1 MRPTRIREIKMKKTL
16 LVVSALSV
24 ALASQAQILKPK
36 SELVGI
42 GDPAPVMFTCDGKGR
57 MYNYL
62 DTDEKRVKIYDENL
76 DVEKEFDLVLPNM
89 ETYAVTK
96 YREPLWKNMSQFD
109 KVVDHTVYP
118 DVNHAVYPTA
128 VENMTVDLIR
138 DDMNFLCRNIY
149 NGEPLFGKEAVI
161 TETSRT
167 ATSVSFDI
175 SVNKDSLELSWDYN
189 GKLTGHYYIG
199 QITYSLVDSLALS
212 GDRQQCGK
220 YSGTL
225 KYYGSSLTGAWKEAP
240 EKSDVRSFDVSALVL
255 RYYDMTSP
263 YECSNF
269 YITQNLFNAD
279 KAYEYVVP
287 ICQQSVERTNET
299 DRDGDGEVDQI
310 VTWYDYACPGFKIM
324 QDNGN
329 VVATVMFDEGYI
341 LNRYDR
347 HLSFVHFENKNYIVA
362 EVMKTGSDDKTESAS
377 IFYAITPG
385 DAASIKAVRTERTGL
400 KATPE
405 LARKNEMVVVDFRGI
420 ENAKLLSVVN
430 GNGQT
435 VMQTPVANGQTS
447 YRLNT
452 SNLPAGLYVVKVDNG
467 KRMTESCKI
476 VVR

>member
-1 MRPTRIREIKMKKTL
+1 MCPTRIREIKMKKTL

-24 ALASQAQILKPK
+24 ALASQAQILKPE
-36 SELVGI
+36 SVL
-42 GDPAPVMFTCDGKGR
+42 GDMRVPVPVPGMFTCDGKSR
-57 MYNYL
+57 MSNYL
-62 DTDEKRVKIYDENL
+62 DYNEKNVKVYNEDLE
-76 DVEKEFDLVLPNM
+76 VEKEFDLVLPNAQS
-89 ETYAVTK
+89 YAVTK
-96 YREPLWKNMSQFD
+96 YRELLWKNMPQFD
-109 KVVDHTVYP
+109 MVVDYAFDPVAIEN
-118 DVNHAVYPTA
+118 VTA
-128 VENMTVDLIR
+128 DQIRRDMTEL
-138 DDMNFLCRNIY
+138 NEY
-149 NGEPLFGKEAVI
+149 YEPRRLFGKEAVI

-175 SVNKDSLELSWDYN
+175 SVNKDSLEVSRDYN

-199 QITYSLVDSLALS
+199 KITYSLVDSLTLS

-225 KYYGSSLTGAWKEAP
+225 KYYGPSLTGAWKEDP
-240 EKSDVRSFDVSALVL
+240 EKSNEQSFEIRPLKL
-255 RYYDMTSP
+255 YYYDMTSS
-263 YECSNF
+263 YDDGSF
-269 YITQNLFNAD
+269 LITQNLFNAD

-287 ICQQSVERTNET
+287 ICQLSVERTTET
-299 DRDGDGEVDQI
+299 DRDGDGEPDQI
-310 VTWYDYACPGFKIM
+310 VTWYGRTYPGFKIM

-329 VVATVMFDEGYI
+329 VLATIMLDEGYS
-341 LNRYDR
+341 LNTYESDFT
-347 HLSFVHFENKNYIVA
+347 FVHFENKNYIVA
-362 EVMKTGSDDKTESAS
+362 NVQKAGNDGKTEYAS
-377 IFYAITPG
+377 VFYAITPG

-405 LARKNEMVVVDFRGI
+405 FARKNEMVVVDFRGI

>member
-1 MRPTRIREIKMKKTL
+1 MKKTL

-36 SELVGI
+36 SGLGGVGV
-42 GDPAPVMFTCDGKGR
+42 PVPGMFTCYGKSR
-57 MYNYL
+57 MSNYL
-62 DTDEKRVKIYDENL
+62 DYDEKSVKIYDENL

-89 ETYAVTK
+89 ETYSVTK
-96 YREPLWKNMSQFD
+96 YRELLWKNMPQFD
-109 KVVDHTVYP
+109 KVVDFVIDP
-118 DVNHAVYPTA
+118 IAIERVTA
-128 VENMTVDLIR
+128 DQIR
-138 DDMNFLCRNIY
+138 DLRTNDGYYVL
-149 NGEPLFGKEAVI
+149 LGKEAVI

-175 SVNKDSLELSWDYN
+175 SVNKDSLELSTDYN

-199 QITYSLVDSLALS
+199 KITYSLVDTLLLN

-225 KYYGSSLTGAWKEAP
+225 KYYGASLTGAWKEAP
-240 EKSDVRSFDVSALVL
+240 EKGDVKRYNVEALNL
-255 RYYDMTSP
+255 YYCDMLSP
-263 YECSNF
+263 YDDSHF
-269 YITQNLFNAD
+269 LITQNLFNAD
-279 KAYEYVVP
+279 KAYEYVAP

-299 DRDGDGEVDQI
+299 DLDGDGEVDQI
-310 VTWYDYACPGFKIM
+310 VTWYGCTYPGFKIM

-329 VVATVMFDEGYI
+329 VVATVMFDDGYI
-341 LNRYDR
+341 LNRYNRYLD
-347 HLSFVHFENKNYIVA
+347 FVHFENKNYIVA
-362 EVMKTGSDDKTESAS
+362 GVEKTVGDGKTENAS
-377 IFYAITPG
+377 IFYAIAPG

-405 LARKNEMVVVDFRGI
+405 FARKNEMVVVDFSTI

>member
-24 ALASQAQILKPK
+24 ALASQAQILKPE
-36 SELVGI
+36 SVL
-42 GDPAPVMFTCDGKGR
+42 GDMRVPVPVPGMFTCDGKSR
-57 MYNYL
+57 MSNGLDCNGKNVKVYNEDL
-62 DTDEKRVKIYDENL
+62 E
-76 DVEKEFDLVLPNM
+76 VEKEFDLVLPNAQS
-89 ETYAVTK
+89 YAVTK
-96 YREPLWKNMSQFD
+96 YRELLWKNMPQFD
-109 KVVDHTVYP
+109 MVVDY
-118 DVNHAVYPTA
+118 AVDPVAIENVTA
-128 VENMTVDLIR
+128 DQIR
-138 DDMNFLCRNIY
+138 DEMNYRYEYENPAGLRR
-149 NGEPLFGKEAVI
+149 LFGKEAVI

-175 SVNKDSLELSWDYN
+175 SVNKDSLVLSTDYN

-199 QITYSLVDSLALS
+199 KITYSLGDSLMSS
-212 GDRQQCGK
+212 GVRVPCGK
-220 YSGTL
+220 YSGIL
-225 KYYGSSLTGAWKEAP
+225 KYYGPSLTGAWKEDP
-240 EKSDVRSFDVSALVL
+240 EKSDERSFEIRPINLY
-255 RYYDMTSP
+255 YYDMASL
-263 YECSNF
+263 YDDGHF
-269 YITQNLFNAD
+269 LITQNLFNAD

-287 ICQQSVERTNET
+287 ICQQSVVRTEET
-299 DRDGDGEVDQI
+299 DLDGDGEADQI
-310 VTWYDYACPGFKIM
+310 TTWYGCDYPGFKIM

-329 VVATVMFDEGYI
+329 VVATIMLDEGYS
-341 LNRYDR
+341 LNTYD
-347 HLSFVHFENKNYIVA
+347 SDFTFVHFENKNYIVA
-362 EVMKTGSDDKTESAS
+362 NVQKAGSDGETEYAS

-405 LARKNEMVVVDFRGI
+405 FARKNEMVVVDFRGI

>member
-1 MRPTRIREIKMKKTL
+1 MPQSDR
-16 LVVSALSV
+16 
-24 ALASQAQILKPK
+24 
-36 SELVGI
+36 
-42 GDPAPVMFTCDGKGR
+42 
-57 MYNYL
+57 
-62 DTDEKRVKIYDENL
+62 
-76 DVEKEFDLVLPNM
+76 
-89 ETYAVTK
+89 
-96 YREPLWKNMSQFD
+96 
-109 KVVDHTVYP
+109 VVDYV
-118 DVNHAVYPTA
+118 VNPIAIEKVTA
-128 VENMTVDLIR
+128 DLIR
-138 DDMNFLCRNIY
+138 DEMTELNEY
-149 NGEPLFGKEAVI
+149 YEPRKMFGKEAVI

-167 ATSVSFDI
+167 ATAVSFEI
-175 SVNKDSLELSWDYN
+175 SVNKDSLEVSKDYN

-199 QITYSLVDSLALS
+199 QITYSLVDSLTLS

-225 KYYGSSLTGAWKEAP
+225 KYYGPSLTGAWKEDP
-240 EKSDVRSFDVSALVL
+240 EKSYERSFEIRPINLY
-255 RYYDMTSP
+255 YYDMASL
-263 YECSNF
+263 YDDDYF
-269 YITQNLFNAD
+269 LITQNLFNAD

-287 ICQQSVERTNET
+287 ICQLSVERTVET
-299 DRDGDGEVDQI
+299 DLDGDGEVDQI
-310 VTWYDYACPGFKIM
+310 TTWYGCDYPGFKIM

-329 VVATVMFDEGYI
+329 VVATIMFDEGYRF
-341 LNRYDR
+341 NSYSMGTDQA
-347 HLSFVHFENKNYIVA
+347 LSLVHFENKDYIVA
-362 EVMKTGSDDKTESAS
+362 EVEKTGSDGKTESAS

-385 DAASIKAVRTERTGL
+385 DASSIKAVRTERTGL

-405 LARKNEMVVVDFRGI
+405 FARKNEMVVVDFSTI

>member
-24 ALASQAQILKPK
+24 ALASQAQILKPE
-36 SELVGI
+36 SVLSDMRV
-42 GDPAPVMFTCDGKGR
+42 PVPVPGMFTCDGKSR
-57 MYNYL
+57 MSNYL
-62 DTDEKRVKIYDENL
+62 DHNEKNVKVYNEDLE
-76 DVEKEFDLVLPNM
+76 VEKEFDLVLPNAQS
-89 ETYAVTK
+89 YAVTK
-96 YREPLWKNMSQFD
+96 YRELLWKNMPQFD
-109 KVVDHTVYP
+109 KVVDY
-118 DVNHAVYPTA
+118 AVDPIA
-128 VENMTVDLIR
+128 IEKVTVDLIR
-138 DDMNFLCRNIY
+138 DMTEFDEYYGGSLR
-149 NGEPLFGKEAVI
+149 LFGKEAVI

-175 SVNKDSLELSWDYN
+175 SVNKDSLEVSKDYGS
-189 GKLTGHYYIG
+189 GKLKGHYYIG
-199 QITYSLVDSLALS
+199 QITYTLVDSLTLS

-225 KYYGSSLTGAWKEAP
+225 KYYGPSLTGAWKEDP
-240 EKSDVRSFDVSALVL
+240 EKSDERSFEIRPISLY
-255 RYYDMTSP
+255 YYDMASL
-263 YECSNF
+263 YDDGHF
-269 YITQNLFNAD
+269 LITQNLFNAD

-287 ICQQSVERTNET
+287 ICQLSVERTTET
-299 DRDGDGEVDQI
+299 DSDGDGEPDQI
-310 VTWYDYACPGFKIM
+310 VTWYGCTYPGFKIM

-329 VVATVMFDEGYI
+329 VVATIMLDEGYS
-341 LNRYDR
+341 LNTYD
-347 HLSFVHFENKNYIVA
+347 SDFTFVHFENKNYIVA
-362 EVMKTGSDDKTESAS
+362 NVQKAGNDGKTEFAS
-377 IFYAITPG
+377 VFYAITPG

-405 LARKNEMVVVDFRGI
+405 FARKNEMVVVDFRGI
-420 ENAKLLSVVN
+420 ENAKLLSLVN

>member
-24 ALASQAQILKPK
+24 ALASQAQILKPE
-36 SELVGI
+36 SVL
-42 GDPAPVMFTCDGKGR
+42 GDMRAPVPVPGMFTCDGKSR
-57 MYNYL
+57 MSNYL
-62 DTDEKRVKIYDENL
+62 DRDEKNVKIYNEDLE
-76 DVEKEFDLVLPNM
+76 VEKEFDLVLPNAQS
-89 ETYAVTK
+89 YAVTK
-96 YREPLWKNMSQFD
+96 YRELLWKNMPQFD
-109 KVVDHTVYP
+109 MVVDFVGS
-118 DVNHAVYPTA
+118 PTA
-128 VENMTVDLIR
+128 IENMTADQIR
-138 DDMNFLCRNIY
+138 DNMNYIY
-149 NGEPLFGKEAVI
+149 NPDGLRGLFGKEAVL

-175 SVNKDSLELSWDYN
+175 SVNKDSLEVSKDYN

-199 QITYSLVDSLALS
+199 QITYSLVDSLTSS

-225 KYYGSSLTGAWKEAP
+225 KYYGPSLTGAWKEDP
-240 EKSDVRSFDVSALVL
+240 EKSDERSFEIRPINLY
-255 RYYDMTSP
+255 YYDMASL
-263 YECSNF
+263 YDDGHF
-269 YITQNLFNAD
+269 LITQNLFNAD

-287 ICQQSVERTNET
+287 ICQLSVERTTET
-299 DRDGDGEVDQI
+299 DSDGDGEPDLI
-310 VTWYDYACPGFKIM
+310 VTWYGCTYPGFKIM

-329 VVATVMFDEGYI
+329 VVATIMLDEGYS
-341 LNRYDR
+341 LNTYD
-347 HLSFVHFENKNYIVA
+347 SDFTFVHFENKNYIVA
-362 EVMKTGSDDKTESAS
+362 NVEKAGSDGKTEYAS

-405 LARKNEMVVVDFRGI
+405 LARKNEMVVVDFSTI

>member
-24 ALASQAQILKPK
+24 ALVSQAQILKPE
-36 SELVGI
+36 SVL
-42 GDPAPVMFTCDGKGR
+42 GDMRAPVPVPGMFTCDGKSR
-57 MYNYL
+57 MSNYL
-62 DTDEKRVKIYDENL
+62 DRDEKNVKVYNEDLE
-76 DVEKEFDLVLPNM
+76 VEKEFDLVLPNAQS
-89 ETYAVTK
+89 YAVTK
-96 YREPLWKNMSQFD
+96 YRELLWKNMPQFD
-109 KVVDHTVYP
+109 KVVDYAGAPIAIEKV
-118 DVNHAVYPTA
+118 
-128 VENMTVDLIR
+128 TVDLIR
-138 DDMNFLCRNIY
+138 DLAELNEY
-149 NGEPLFGKEAVI
+149 YEPRKIFGKEAVI

-175 SVNKDSLELSWDYN
+175 SVNKDSLEVSKDYN

-199 QITYSLVDSLALS
+199 QITYSLVDSLTSS

-225 KYYGSSLTGAWKEAP
+225 KYYGPSLTGAWKEDP
-240 EKSDVRSFDVSALVL
+240 EKSNERSFEIRPINLY
-255 RYYDMTSP
+255 YYDMASL
-263 YECSNF
+263 YDDGHF
-269 YITQNLFNAD
+269 LITQNLFNAD

-287 ICQQSVERTNET
+287 ICQLSVDRTTET
-299 DRDGDGEVDQI
+299 DSDGDGEPDLI
-310 VTWYDYACPGFKIM
+310 VTWYGCTYPGFKIM

-329 VVATVMFDEGYI
+329 VVATIMLDEGYS
-341 LNRYDR
+341 LNTYD
-347 HLSFVHFENKNYIVA
+347 SDFTFVHFENKNYIVA
-362 EVMKTGSDDKTESAS
+362 NVEKAGSDGKTEYAS

-405 LARKNEMVVVDFRGI
+405 FARKNEMVVVDFRGI

>member
-36 SELVGI
+36 SVLGGMSV
-42 GDPAPVMFTCDGKGR
+42 PVPVPGMFTCDGKSR
-57 MYNYL
+57 MSNYL
-62 DTDEKRVKIYDENL
+62 DFDEKNVKVYNEDLE
-76 DVEKEFDLVLPNM
+76 VEKEFDLVLPNAQ
-89 ETYAVTK
+89 TYAVTK
-96 YREPLWKNMSQFD
+96 YRELLWKNMPQFD
-109 KVVDHTVYP
+109 MVVDY
-118 DVNHAVYPTA
+118 AVDPVAIENVTA
-128 VENMTVDLIR
+128 DQIR
-138 DDMNFLCRNIY
+138 DEMNYRYEYENPAGLRR
-149 NGEPLFGKEAVI
+149 LFGKEAVI

-175 SVNKDSLELSWDYN
+175 SVNKDSLVLSTDYN

-199 QITYSLVDSLALS
+199 KITYSLGDSLMSS
-212 GDRQQCGK
+212 GVRVPCGK

-225 KYYGSSLTGAWKEAP
+225 KYYGPSLTGAWKEAP
-240 EKSDVRSFDVSALVL
+240 EKSNEQSFEKQPL
-255 RYYDMTSP
+255 RMYYYDMASP
-263 YECSNF
+263 YDDGRF
-269 YITQNLFNAD
+269 LITQNLFNAD

-287 ICQQSVERTNET
+287 ICQQSVKRTDET
-299 DRDGDGEVDQI
+299 DLDGDGEVDQI
-310 VTWYDYACPGFKIM
+310 VTWYGCTYPGFKIM

-329 VVATVMFDEGYI
+329 VIATIMLDEGYS
-341 LNRYDR
+341 LDTYDSD
-347 HLSFVHFENKNYIVA
+347 LIFVHFENKNYLVA
-362 EVMKTGSDDKTESAS
+362 GVEKTGSDGKTERAS

-385 DAASIKAVRTERTGL
+385 DAASIKAVRTERTGV

-405 LARKNEMVVVDFRGI
+405 FARKSEMVVVDFRGI

-435 VMQTPVANGQTS
+435 VMQAPVANGQTS

>member
-1 MRPTRIREIKMKKTL
+1 MKKTL

-24 ALASQAQILKPK
+24 ALASQAQILKPE
-36 SELVGI
+36 SVLGGGMI
-42 GDPAPVMFTCDGKGR
+42 TPVPVPGMFTCDGKSR
-57 MYNYL
+57 MSNYL
-62 DTDEKRVKIYDENL
+62 DYDEKNVKVYNEDLE
-76 DVEKEFDLVLPNM
+76 VEKEFDLVLPNAQ
-89 ETYAVTK
+89 TYAVTK
-96 YREPLWKNMSQFD
+96 YRELLWKNMPQFD
-109 KVVDHTVYP
+109 RVVDYEFNP
-118 DVNHAVYPTA
+118 NAI
-128 VENMTVDLIR
+128 ENVTTDRIR
-138 DDMNFLCRNIY
+138 NDMNYLY
-149 NGEPLFGKEAVI
+149 GYHGEPLFGKETVI

-175 SVNKDSLELSWDYN
+175 SVNKDSLEVSTDYN

-199 QITYSLVDSLALS
+199 QITYSLVNSDSL
-212 GDRQQCGK
+212 RQQCGK

-225 KYYGSSLTGAWKEAP
+225 KYYGPSLTGAWKEAP
-240 EKSDVRSFDVSALVL
+240 EKSNEQSFEIRPLKMC
-255 RYYDMTSP
+255 YYDMASLFD
-263 YECSNF
+263 ESDF
-269 YITQNLFNAD
+269 LITQNLFNAD

-287 ICQQSVERTNET
+287 ICQQSVGRTDET
-299 DRDGDGEVDQI
+299 DIDGDGEVDQI
-310 VTWYDYACPGFKIM
+310 VTWYGCAYPGFKIM

-329 VVATVMFDEGYI
+329 VLATIMFDEGYRFDSYLI
-341 LNRYDR
+341 GGGQA
-347 HLSFVHFENKNYIVA
+347 LSLVHFENKNYIVA
-362 EVMKTGSDDKTESAS
+362 NVEKAGGNGEKERAC

-385 DAASIKAVRTERTGL
+385 DAASIKAVRTERTGV

-405 LARKNEMVVVDFRGI
+405 LARKSEMVVVDFRGI

>member
-24 ALASQAQILKPK
+24 ALASQAQILKPE
-36 SELVGI
+36 SVL
-42 GDPAPVMFTCDGKGR
+42 GDMRVPVPVPGMFTCDGKSR
-57 MYNYL
+57 MSNYL
-62 DTDEKRVKIYDENL
+62 DYNEKNVKVYNEDLE
-76 DVEKEFDLVLPNM
+76 VEKEFDLVLPNAQS
-89 ETYAVTK
+89 YAVTK
-96 YREPLWKNMSQFD
+96 YRELLWKNMPQFD
-109 KVVDHTVYP
+109 MVVDYAFDPVAIEN
-118 DVNHAVYPTA
+118 VTA
-128 VENMTVDLIR
+128 DQIR
-138 DDMNFLCRNIY
+138 DDMNYRYEYENPAGLRR
-149 NGEPLFGKEAVI
+149 LFGKEAVI

-175 SVNKDSLELSWDYN
+175 SVNKDSLVLSTDYN

-199 QITYSLVDSLALS
+199 KITYSLGDSLMSS
-212 GDRQQCGK
+212 GVRVPCGK
-220 YSGTL
+220 YSGIL
-225 KYYGSSLTGAWKEAP
+225 KYYGPSLTGAWKEDP
-240 EKSDVRSFDVSALVL
+240 EKSDERSFEIRPINLY
-255 RYYDMTSP
+255 YYDMASL
-263 YECSNF
+263 YDDGHF
-269 YITQNLFNAD
+269 LITQNLFNAD

-287 ICQQSVERTNET
+287 ICQQSVVRTEGT
-299 DRDGDGEVDQI
+299 DLDGDGEADQI
-310 VTWYDYACPGFKIM
+310 TTWYGCDYPGFKIM

-329 VVATVMFDEGYI
+329 VVATIMLDEGYS
-341 LNRYDR
+341 LNTYD
-347 HLSFVHFENKNYIVA
+347 SDFTFVHFENKNYIVA
-362 EVMKTGSDDKTESAS
+362 NVQKAGNDGKTEYANV
-377 IFYAITPG
+377 FYAITPG

-405 LARKNEMVVVDFRGI
+405 FARKNEMVVVDFRGI

>member
-1 MRPTRIREIKMKKTL
+1 MCPTRIREIKMKKTL

-24 ALASQAQILKPK
+24 ALASQAQILKPESK
-36 SELVGI
+36 LDGVGV
-42 GDPAPVMFTCDGKGR
+42 PVPGMFTCDGKSR
-57 MYNYL
+57 MSNYL
-62 DTDEKRVKIYDENL
+62 DFGEKSVKIYDENL
-76 DVEKEFDLVLPNM
+76 DVEKEFDLVRTNV
-89 ETYAVTK
+89 EKYSVTK
-96 YREPLWKNMSQFD
+96 YRELLWKNMPQFD
-109 KVVDHTVYP
+109 KVVDS
-118 DVNHAVYPTA
+118 AVYPTA
-128 VENMTVDLIR
+128 IEKVTVDLIR
-138 DDMNFLCRNIY
+138 DMTEFDEY
-149 NGEPLFGKEAVI
+149 NGWSRRLFGKEAVI

-175 SVNKDSLELSWDYN
+175 SVNKDSLEVSKDYGS

-199 QITYSLVDSLALS
+199 QITYSLVDSLTSS

-225 KYYGSSLTGAWKEAP
+225 KYYGPSLTGAWKEAP
-240 EKSDVRSFDVSALVL
+240 EKNNVQSYDVSALDL
-255 RYYDMTSP
+255 CYSDMVSP
-263 YECSNF
+263 YEDRYF
-269 YITQNLFNAD
+269 LITQNLFNAD

-287 ICQQSVERTNET
+287 ICQQSVERTDET
-299 DRDGDGEVDQI
+299 DSDGDGEADQI
-310 VTWYDYACPGFKIM
+310 ETWYGYACPGFKIM

-329 VVATVMFDEGYI
+329 VLATIMFDEGYRFNSYSI
-341 LNRYDR
+341 GGGFRV
-347 HLSFVHFENKNYIVA
+347 LSLVHFENKNYIVA
-362 EVMKTGSDDKTESAS
+362 EVEKTGSDGKTEYAS

>member
-1 MRPTRIREIKMKKTL
+1 MKKTL

-36 SELVGI
+36 SKLDGVGV
-42 GDPAPVMFTCDGKGR
+42 PVPGMFTCDGKSR
-57 MYNYL
+57 MSDYL
-62 DTDEKRVKIYDENL
+62 DYGEKSVETSAKIYDENL
-76 DVEKEFDLVLPNM
+76 DVEKEFDLVRTNV
-89 ETYAVTK
+89 ERYSVTK
-96 YREPLWKNMSQFD
+96 YRELLWKNMPQFD
-109 KVVDHTVYP
+109 RVVDY
-118 DVNHAVYPTA
+118 AVYPTA
-128 VENMTVDLIR
+128 IENVTADLIR
-138 DDMNFLCRNIY
+138 EMPESNEWY
-149 NGEPLFGKEAVI
+149 EPKIFGKEAVI

-175 SVNKDSLELSWDYN
+175 SVNKDSLEVSKDYN

-199 QITYSLVDSLALS
+199 QITYSLVDSLTLS
-212 GDRQQCGK
+212 GDRQQYGK

-225 KYYGSSLTGAWKEAP
+225 KYYGPSLTGAWKEAP
-240 EKSDVRSFDVSALVL
+240 EKNNVQSYDVSVL
-255 RYYDMTSP
+255 DLWYRDMVSP
-263 YECSNF
+263 YDDSYF
-269 YITQNLFNAD
+269 LITQNLFNAD

-287 ICQQSVERTNET
+287 VCQQSVERTNET
-299 DRDGDGEVDQI
+299 DADGDGEVDQI
-310 VTWYDYACPGFKIM
+310 VTWYGYTCPGFKIM

-329 VVATVMFDEGYI
+329 VLATIMFDEGYRF
-341 LNRYDR
+341 NNYSVGGGDR
-347 HLSFVHFENKNYIVA
+347 ALSLVHFENKDYIVA
-362 EVMKTGSDDKTESAS
+362 EVEKTGSNGETEYAS

-385 DAASIKAVRTERTGL
+385 DASSIKAVRTERTGL

-405 LARKNEMVVVDFRGI
+405 FARKSEMVVVDFSTI

-435 VMQTPVANGQTS
+435 VMQAPVANGQTS

>member
-24 ALASQAQILKPK
+24 ALASQAQILKPE
-36 SELVGI
+36 SVL
-42 GDPAPVMFTCDGKGR
+42 GDMRVPVPVPGMFTCDGKSR
-57 MYNYL
+57 MSNYL
-62 DTDEKRVKIYDENL
+62 DHNEKNVKVYNEDLE
-76 DVEKEFDLVLPNM
+76 VEKEFDLVLPNAQS
-89 ETYAVTK
+89 YAVTK
-96 YREPLWKNMSQFD
+96 YRELLWKNMPQFD
-109 KVVDHTVYP
+109 MVVDYAFDPVAIEN
-118 DVNHAVYPTA
+118 VTA
-128 VENMTVDLIR
+128 DQIR
-138 DDMNFLCRNIY
+138 DDMNYRYEYENPAGLRR
-149 NGEPLFGKEAVI
+149 LFGKEAVI

-175 SVNKDSLELSWDYN
+175 SVNKDSLVLSTDYN

-199 QITYSLVDSLALS
+199 QITYSLGDSLMSS
-212 GDRQQCGK
+212 GVRVPYGK

-225 KYYGSSLTGAWKEAP
+225 KYYGPSLTGAWKEDP
-240 EKSDVRSFDVSALVL
+240 EKSDERSFEIRPINLY
-255 RYYDMTSP
+255 YYDMASL
-263 YECSNF
+263 YDDGHF
-269 YITQNLFNAD
+269 LITQNLFNAD

-287 ICQQSVERTNET
+287 ICQQSVVRTEET
-299 DRDGDGEVDQI
+299 DLDGDGEADQI
-310 VTWYDYACPGFKIM
+310 TTWYGCDYPGFKIM

-329 VVATVMFDEGYI
+329 VVATIMLDEGYS
-341 LNRYDR
+341 LNTYD
-347 HLSFVHFENKNYIVA
+347 SDFTFVHFENKNYIVA
-362 EVMKTGSDDKTESAS
+362 NVQKAGNDGKTEYAS
-377 IFYAITPG
+377 VFYAITPG

>member
-1 MRPTRIREIKMKKTL
+1 MKKTL

-36 SELVGI
+36 SGLGGVGV
-42 GDPAPVMFTCDGKGR
+42 PVPGMFTCDGKSR
-57 MYNYL
+57 MSNYL
-62 DTDEKRVKIYDENL
+62 DYDEKSVKIYDENL

-89 ETYAVTK
+89 ETYSVTK
-96 YREPLWKNMSQFD
+96 YRELLWKNMPQFD
-109 KVVDHTVYP
+109 KVVDFVIDP
-118 DVNHAVYPTA
+118 IAIERVTA
-128 VENMTVDLIR
+128 DQVRDLR
-138 DDMNFLCRNIY
+138 TNDGYYVL
-149 NGEPLFGKEAVI
+149 LGKEAVI

-175 SVNKDSLELSWDYN
+175 SVNKDSLELSTDYN

-199 QITYSLVDSLALS
+199 KITYSLVDTLLLN

-225 KYYGSSLTGAWKEAP
+225 KYYGASLTGAWKEAP
-240 EKSDVRSFDVSALVL
+240 EKGDVKRYNVEALNL
-255 RYYDMTSP
+255 YYCDMLSP
-263 YECSNF
+263 YDDSHF
-269 YITQNLFNAD
+269 LITQNLFNAD
-279 KAYEYVVP
+279 KAYEYVAP

-299 DRDGDGEVDQI
+299 DLDGDGEVDQI
-310 VTWYDYACPGFKIM
+310 VTWYGCTYPGFKIM

-329 VVATVMFDEGYI
+329 VVATVMFDDGYI
-341 LNRYDR
+341 LNRYNRYLD
-347 HLSFVHFENKNYIVA
+347 FVHFENKNYIVA
-362 EVMKTGSDDKTESAS
+362 GVEKTVGDGKTENAS
-377 IFYAITPG
+377 IFYAIAPG

-405 LARKNEMVVVDFRGI
+405 FARKNEMVVVDFSTI

>member
-1 MRPTRIREIKMKKTL
+1 MKKTL

-36 SELVGI
+36 SGLGGVGV
-42 GDPAPVMFTCDGKGR
+42 PVPGMFTCDGKSR
-57 MYNYL
+57 MSNYL
-62 DTDEKRVKIYDENL
+62 DYDEKSVKIYDENL

-89 ETYAVTK
+89 ETYSVTK
-96 YREPLWKNMSQFD
+96 YREPLWKNMPQFD
-109 KVVDHTVYP
+109 KVVDFAIDPIAIEHV
-118 DVNHAVYPTA
+118 TA
-128 VENMTVDLIR
+128 DQIR
-138 DDMNFLCRNIY
+138 DLRTNDGYYVL
-149 NGEPLFGKEAVI
+149 LGKEAVI

-175 SVNKDSLELSWDYN
+175 SVNKDSLELSTDYN

-199 QITYSLVDSLALS
+199 KITYSLVDTLLLN

-225 KYYGSSLTGAWKEAP
+225 KYYGASLTGAWKEAP
-240 EKSDVRSFDVSALVL
+240 EKGDVKRYDVEALNL
-255 RYYDMTSP
+255 YYCDMLSP
-263 YECSNF
+263 YDDSRF
-269 YITQNLFNAD
+269 LITQNLFNAD
-279 KAYEYVVP
+279 KAYEYVAP
-287 ICQQSVERTNET
+287 ICQQSVERTDET
-299 DRDGDGEVDQI
+299 DLDGDGEVDQI
-310 VTWYDYACPGFKIM
+310 VTWYGCTYPGFKIM

-329 VVATVMFDEGYI
+329 VVATVMFDDGYI
-341 LNRYDR
+341 LNRYNRYLD
-347 HLSFVHFENKNYIVA
+347 FVHFENKNYIVA
-362 EVMKTGSDDKTESAS
+362 GVEKTVGDGKTENAS
-377 IFYAITPG
+377 IFYAIAPG

-405 LARKNEMVVVDFRGI
+405 FARKNEMVVVDFSTI

>member
-24 ALASQAQILKPK
+24 ALASQAQILKLE
-36 SELVGI
+36 SVL
-42 GDPAPVMFTCDGKGR
+42 GDMRVPVPVPGMFTCDGKSR
-57 MYNYL
+57 MSNYL
-62 DTDEKRVKIYDENL
+62 DHNEKNVKVYNEDLE
-76 DVEKEFDLVLPNM
+76 VEKEFDLVLPNAQS
-89 ETYAVTK
+89 YAVTK
-96 YREPLWKNMSQFD
+96 YRELLWKNMPQFD
-109 KVVDHTVYP
+109 MVVDYAFDPVAIEN
-118 DVNHAVYPTA
+118 VTA
-128 VENMTVDLIR
+128 DQIR
-138 DDMNFLCRNIY
+138 DDMNYRYEYENPAGLRR
-149 NGEPLFGKEAVI
+149 LFGKEAVI

-175 SVNKDSLELSWDYN
+175 SVNKDSLVLSTDYN

-199 QITYSLVDSLALS
+199 KITYSLGDSLMSS
-212 GDRQQCGK
+212 GVRVPCGK
-220 YSGTL
+220 YSGIL
-225 KYYGSSLTGAWKEAP
+225 KYYGPSLTGAWKEDP
-240 EKSDVRSFDVSALVL
+240 EKSDERSFEIRPINLY
-255 RYYDMTSP
+255 YYDMASL
-263 YECSNF
+263 YDDGHF
-269 YITQNLFNAD
+269 LITQNLFNAD

-287 ICQQSVERTNET
+287 ICQQSVVRTEET
-299 DRDGDGEVDQI
+299 DLDGDGEADQI
-310 VTWYDYACPGFKIM
+310 TTWYGCDYPGFKIM

-329 VVATVMFDEGYI
+329 VVATIMLDEGYS
-341 LNRYDR
+341 LNTYD
-347 HLSFVHFENKNYIVA
+347 SDFTFVHFENKNYIVA
-362 EVMKTGSDDKTESAS
+362 NVQKAGNDGKTEYAS
-377 IFYAITPG
+377 VFYAITPG

-405 LARKNEMVVVDFRGI
+405 FARKNEMVVVDFRGI

-435 VMQTPVANGQTS
+435 VMQVPVANGQTS

>member
-1 MRPTRIREIKMKKTL
+1 MKKTL

-24 ALASQAQILKPK
+24 ALASQAQILKPE
-36 SELVGI
+36 SVL
-42 GDPAPVMFTCDGKGR
+42 GDMRVPVPVPGMFTCDGKSR
-57 MYNYL
+57 MSNYL
-62 DTDEKRVKIYDENL
+62 DYDEKNVKVYNEDLE
-76 DVEKEFDLVLPNM
+76 VEKEFDLVLPNAQS
-89 ETYAVTK
+89 YAVTK
-96 YREPLWKNMSQFD
+96 YRELLWKNMPQFD
-109 KVVDHTVYP
+109 MVVDYAFDPVAIEN
-118 DVNHAVYPTA
+118 VTA
-128 VENMTVDLIR
+128 DQIR
-138 DDMNFLCRNIY
+138 DDMNYRYEYENPAGLRR
-149 NGEPLFGKEAVI
+149 LFGKEAVI

-175 SVNKDSLELSWDYN
+175 SVNKDSLEVSKDYN

-199 QITYSLVDSLALS
+199 KITYSLGDSLMSS
-212 GDRQQCGK
+212 GVRVPCGK
-220 YSGTL
+220 YSGIL
-225 KYYGSSLTGAWKEAP
+225 KCYGPSLTGAWKEDP
-240 EKSDVRSFDVSALVL
+240 EKSDERSLEIRPINL
-255 RYYDMTSP
+255 YYYDMASL
-263 YECSNF
+263 YDDGHF
-269 YITQNLFNAD
+269 LITQNLFNAD

-287 ICQQSVERTNET
+287 ICQQSVVRTEET
-299 DRDGDGEVDQI
+299 DLDDDGEADQI
-310 VTWYDYACPGFKIM
+310 TTWYGCDYPGFKIM

-329 VVATVMFDEGYI
+329 VVATIMLDEGYS
-341 LNRYDR
+341 LNTYD
-347 HLSFVHFENKNYIVA
+347 SDFTFVHFENKNYIVA
-362 EVMKTGSDDKTESAS
+362 NVQKAGNDGKTEHAS
-377 IFYAITPG
+377 VFYAITPG

-405 LARKNEMVVVDFRGI
+405 LARKNEMVVVDFSTI

>member
-24 ALASQAQILKPK
+24 ALASQAQILKPE
-36 SELVGI
+36 SVL
-42 GDPAPVMFTCDGKGR
+42 GDMRVPVPVPGMFTCDGKSR
-57 MYNYL
+57 MSNYL
-62 DTDEKRVKIYDENL
+62 DHGEKKVKVYNENL
-76 DVEKEFDLVLPNM
+76 DVEKEFDLVLPNAQS
-89 ETYAVTK
+89 YAVTK
-96 YREPLWKNMSQFD
+96 SRELLWKNMPQSD
-109 KVVDHTVYP
+109 RVVDYV
-118 DVNHAVYPTA
+118 VNPIAIEKVTA
-128 VENMTVDLIR
+128 DLIR
-138 DDMNFLCRNIY
+138 DEMTELNEY
-149 NGEPLFGKEAVI
+149 YEPRKMFGKEAVI

-167 ATSVSFDI
+167 ATAVSFEI
-175 SVNKDSLELSWDYN
+175 SVNKDSLEVSKDYN

-199 QITYSLVDSLALS
+199 QITYSLVDSLTLS

-225 KYYGSSLTGAWKEAP
+225 KYYGPSLTGAWKEDP
-240 EKSDVRSFDVSALVL
+240 EESNKYSFEIRPLNL
-255 RYYDMTSP
+255 YYYDMTSS
-263 YECSNF
+263 YDDGSF
-269 YITQNLFNAD
+269 LITQNLFNTD

-287 ICQQSVERTNET
+287 ICQLVVERTTET
-299 DRDGDGEVDQI
+299 DRDGDGEPDQI
-310 VTWYDYACPGFKIM
+310 VTWYGRTYPGFKIM

-329 VVATVMFDEGYI
+329 VLATIMLDEGYS
-341 LNRYDR
+341 LNTYESDFT
-347 HLSFVHFENKNYIVA
+347 FVHFENKNYIVA
-362 EVMKTGSDDKTESAS
+362 NVQKAGSDGETEFAS

-405 LARKNEMVVVDFRGI
+405 FARKNEMVVVDFSTI

-435 VMQTPVANGQTS
+435 VMQVPVANGQTS

>member
-1 MRPTRIREIKMKKTL
+1 MKKTL

-36 SELVGI
+36 SEL
-42 GDPAPVMFTCDGKGR
+42 GDMRSPVPVPGMFTCDGKSR
-57 MYNYL
+57 MSNYL
-62 DTDEKRVKIYDENL
+62 DHGEKSVKIYDENL
-76 DVEKEFDLVLPNM
+76 DVEKEFDLVLPNV

-96 YREPLWKNMSQFD
+96 YREPLWKNMPQFD
-109 KVVDHTVYP
+109 KVVDFAIDP
-118 DVNHAVYPTA
+118 IAIEDMTA
-128 VENMTVDLIR
+128 DRIR
-138 DDMNFLCRNIY
+138 DLRTNDGYYVL
-149 NGEPLFGKEAVI
+149 LGKEAVI

-175 SVNKDSLELSWDYN
+175 SVNKDSLELSTDYN

-199 QITYSLVDSLALS
+199 KITYSLVDTLLLN
-212 GDRQQCGK
+212 GDRQQFGK

-240 EKSDVRSFDVSALVL
+240 EKSDVRSFDVEALDL
-255 RYYDMTSP
+255 MYSDMVSP
-263 YECSNF
+263 CEESYF
-269 YITQNLFNAD
+269 LITQNLFNAD

-287 ICQQSVERTNET
+287 ICQQSVERTDET
-299 DRDGDGEVDQI
+299 DLDGDGEVDQI
-310 VTWYDYACPGFKIM
+310 VTWYGYACPGFKIM

-347 HLSFVHFENKNYIVA
+347 YLNFVHFENKNYIVA
-362 EVMKTGSDDKTESAS
+362 NVQKTGSDGETESAS
-377 IFYAITPG
+377 IFYAIAPG

-405 LARKNEMVVVDFRGI
+405 FARKNEMVVVDFRGI

>member
-36 SELVGI
+36 SVL
-42 GDPAPVMFTCDGKGR
+42 GDMSEPVAVPGMFTCDGKSR
-57 MYNYL
+57 MSNYL
-62 DTDEKRVKIYDENL
+62 DYDEKSVKIYDENL

-89 ETYAVTK
+89 ETYSVTK
-96 YREPLWKNMSQFD
+96 YRELLWKNMPQFD
-109 KVVDHTVYP
+109 KVVDFVIDP
-118 DVNHAVYPTA
+118 IAIERVTA
-128 VENMTVDLIR
+128 DQIR
-138 DDMNFLCRNIY
+138 DLRTNDGYYVL
-149 NGEPLFGKEAVI
+149 LGKEAVI

-175 SVNKDSLELSWDYN
+175 SVNKDSLELSTDYN

-199 QITYSLVDSLALS
+199 QITYSLVDSLTSS

-220 YSGTL
+220 YFGTL
-225 KYYGSSLTGAWKEAP
+225 KYYGPSLTGAWKEAP
-240 EKSDVRSFDVSALVL
+240 EKSDVRSFEISPLKL
-255 RYYDMTSP
+255 YYYDMASP
-263 YECSNF
+263 YECYNF
-269 YITQNLFNAD
+269 YITQNFFNAD

-299 DRDGDGEVDQI
+299 DLDGDGEVDQI
-310 VTWYDYACPGFKIM
+310 VTWYGYAYPGFKIM

-329 VVATVMFDEGYI
+329 VLATVMFDEGY
-341 LNRYDR
+341 RFGSYSMGMGR
-347 HLSFVHFENKNYIVA
+347 VLSLVHFENKDYIVA
-362 EVMKTGSDDKTESAS
+362 EVEKTGSDGKTESAS

-385 DAASIKAVRTERTGL
+385 DASSIKAVRTERTGL

-405 LARKNEMVVVDFRGI
+405 FARKNEMVVVDFSTI

-435 VMQTPVANGQTS
+435 VMQMPVANGQTS

>member
-36 SELVGI
+36 SEL
-42 GDPAPVMFTCDGKGR
+42 GDMRSPVPVPGMFTCDGKSR
-57 MYNYL
+57 MSNYL
-62 DTDEKRVKIYDENL
+62 DHGEKSVKIYDENL
-76 DVEKEFDLVLPNM
+76 DVEKEFDLVLPNV

-96 YREPLWKNMSQFD
+96 YREPLWKNMPQFD
-109 KVVDHTVYP
+109 KVVDFAIDP
-118 DVNHAVYPTA
+118 IAIEDMTA
-128 VENMTVDLIR
+128 DRIR
-138 DDMNFLCRNIY
+138 DLRTNDGYYVL
-149 NGEPLFGKEAVI
+149 LGKEAVI

-175 SVNKDSLELSWDYN
+175 SVNKDSLELSTDYN

-199 QITYSLVDSLALS
+199 KITYSLVDTLLLN
-212 GDRQQCGK
+212 GDRQQFGK

-240 EKSDVRSFDVSALVL
+240 EKSDVRSFDVEALDL
-255 RYYDMTSP
+255 MYSDMVSP
-263 YECSNF
+263 CEESYF
-269 YITQNLFNAD
+269 LITQNLFNAD

-299 DRDGDGEVDQI
+299 DLDGDGEVDQI
-310 VTWYDYACPGFKIM
+310 VTWYGYACPGFKIM

-341 LNRYDR
+341 LNRYDGY
-347 HLSFVHFENKNYIVA
+347 LNFVHFENKNYIVA
-362 EVMKTGSDDKTESAS
+362 NVQKTGSDGETEYAS
-377 IFYAITPG
+377 IFYAIAPG

-405 LARKNEMVVVDFRGI
+405 LARKNEMVVVDFSTI

-435 VMQTPVANGQTS
+435 VMQVPVANGQTS

>member
-36 SELVGI
+36 SGLGGVGV
-42 GDPAPVMFTCDGKGR
+42 PVPGMFTCDGKSR
-57 MYNYL
+57 MSNYL
-62 DTDEKRVKIYDENL
+62 DYDEKSVKIYDENL

-89 ETYAVTK
+89 ETYSVTK
-96 YREPLWKNMSQFD
+96 YRELLWKNMPQFD
-109 KVVDHTVYP
+109 KVVDFVIDP
-118 DVNHAVYPTA
+118 IAIERVTA
-128 VENMTVDLIR
+128 DQIR
-138 DDMNFLCRNIY
+138 DLRTNDGYYVL
-149 NGEPLFGKEAVI
+149 LGKEAVI

-175 SVNKDSLELSWDYN
+175 SVNKDSLELSTDYN

-199 QITYSLVDSLALS
+199 KITYSLVDTLLLN

-225 KYYGSSLTGAWKEAP
+225 KYYGASLTGAWKEAP
-240 EKSDVRSFDVSALVL
+240 EKGDVKRYNVEALNL
-255 RYYDMTSP
+255 YYCDMLSP
-263 YECSNF
+263 YDDSHF
-269 YITQNLFNAD
+269 LITQNLFNAD
-279 KAYEYVVP
+279 KAYEYVAP

-299 DRDGDGEVDQI
+299 DLDGDGEVDQI
-310 VTWYDYACPGFKIM
+310 VTWYGCTYPGFKIM

-329 VVATVMFDEGYI
+329 VVATVMFDDGYI
-341 LNRYDR
+341 LNRYNRYLD
-347 HLSFVHFENKNYIVA
+347 FVHFENKNYIVA
-362 EVMKTGSDDKTESAS
+362 GVEKTVGDSKTENAS
-377 IFYAITPG
+377 IFYAIAPG

-405 LARKNEMVVVDFRGI
+405 FARKNEMVVVDFSTI

>member
-1 MRPTRIREIKMKKTL
+1 MKKTL

-24 ALASQAQILKPK
+24 ALASQAQILKPE
-36 SELVGI
+36 SVLGGGMI
-42 GDPAPVMFTCDGKGR
+42 TPVPVPGMFTCDGKSR
-57 MYNYL
+57 MSNYL
-62 DTDEKRVKIYDENL
+62 DYDEKNVKVYNEDLE
-76 DVEKEFDLVLPNM
+76 VEKEFGLVLPNAQ
-89 ETYAVTK
+89 TYAVTK
-96 YREPLWKNMSQFD
+96 YRELLWKNMPQFD
-109 KVVDHTVYP
+109 RVVDYEFNPNAIENV
-118 DVNHAVYPTA
+118 TA
-128 VENMTVDLIR
+128 DRIR
-138 DDMNFLCRNIY
+138 NDMNYLYGYSGN
-149 NGEPLFGKEAVI
+149 PLFGKEAVI

-175 SVNKDSLELSWDYN
+175 SVNKDSLEVSKDYN

-199 QITYSLVDSLALS
+199 QITYSLVNSDSL
-212 GDRQQCGK
+212 RQQCGK

-225 KYYGSSLTGAWKEAP
+225 KYYGPSLTGAWKEAP
-240 EKSDVRSFDVSALVL
+240 EKSGEQSFEIRPLKMC
-255 RYYDMTSP
+255 YYDMASLFD
-263 YECSNF
+263 ESDF
-269 YITQNLFNAD
+269 LITQNLFNAD

-287 ICQQSVERTNET
+287 ICQQSVKRTDET
-299 DRDGDGEVDQI
+299 DIDGDGEVDQI
-310 VTWYDYACPGFKIM
+310 VTWYGYACPGFKII

-329 VVATVMFDEGYI
+329 VLATIMFDEGYRFDSYLI
-341 LNRYDR
+341 GGGQA
-347 HLSFVHFENKNYIVA
+347 LSLVHFENKNYIVA
-362 EVMKTGSDDKTESAS
+362 NVEKAGSNGETERAC

-385 DAASIKAVRTERTGL
+385 DASSIKAVRTERTGV

-405 LARKNEMVVVDFRGI
+405 FARKSEMVVVDFRGI

-435 VMQTPVANGQTS
+435 VMQAPVANGQTS

>member
-1 MRPTRIREIKMKKTL
+1 MKKTL

-24 ALASQAQILKPK
+24 ALASQAQILKPE
-36 SELVGI
+36 SVL
-42 GDPAPVMFTCDGKGR
+42 GDMRVPVPVPGMFTCDGKSR
-57 MYNYL
+57 MSNYL
-62 DTDEKRVKIYDENL
+62 DHNEKNVKVYNEDLE
-76 DVEKEFDLVLPNM
+76 VEKEFDLVLPNAQS
-89 ETYAVTK
+89 YAVTK
-96 YREPLWKNMSQFD
+96 YRELLWKNMPQFD
-109 KVVDHTVYP
+109 MVVDYAFDPVAIEN
-118 DVNHAVYPTA
+118 VTA
-128 VENMTVDLIR
+128 DQIR
-138 DDMNFLCRNIY
+138 DDMNYRYEYENLAGLRR
-149 NGEPLFGKEAVI
+149 LFGKEAVI

-175 SVNKDSLELSWDYN
+175 SVNKDSLVLSTDYN

-199 QITYSLVDSLALS
+199 KITYSLGDSLMSS
-212 GDRQQCGK
+212 GVRVPCGK
-220 YSGTL
+220 YSGIL
-225 KYYGSSLTGAWKEAP
+225 KYYGPSLTGAWKEDP
-240 EKSDVRSFDVSALVL
+240 EKSDERSFEIRPINLY
-255 RYYDMTSP
+255 YYDMASL
-263 YECSNF
+263 YDDGHF
-269 YITQNLFNAD
+269 LITQNLFNAD

-287 ICQQSVERTNET
+287 ICQQSVVRTEET
-299 DRDGDGEVDQI
+299 DLDGDGEADQI
-310 VTWYDYACPGFKIM
+310 TTWYGCDYPGFKIM

-329 VVATVMFDEGYI
+329 VVATIMLDEGYS
-341 LNRYDR
+341 LNTYD
-347 HLSFVHFENKNYIVA
+347 SDFTFVHFENKNYIVA
-362 EVMKTGSDDKTESAS
+362 NVQKAGNDGKTEYAS
-377 IFYAITPG
+377 VFYAITPG

-405 LARKNEMVVVDFRGI
+405 FARKNEMVVVDFRGI

>member
-1 MRPTRIREIKMKKTL
+1 MKKTL

-42 GDPAPVMFTCDGKGR
+42 GDPVPVMFTCDGKGR

-62 DTDEKRVKIYDENL
+62 DTGEKSVKIYDENL
-76 DVEKEFDLVLPNM
+76 DVEKEFDLVLPKA
-89 ETYAVTK
+89 ETYTVTK
-96 YREPLWKNMSQFD
+96 YRELLWKNMPQFD
-109 KVVDHTVYP
+109 KVVDL
-118 DVNHAVYPTA
+118 AGYPTA
-128 VENMTVDLIR
+128 IENMTADQIR
-138 DDMNFLCRNIY
+138 RDMTELNEY
-149 NGEPLFGKEAVI
+149 YEPRRLFGKEAVI

-175 SVNKDSLELSWDYN
+175 SVNKDSLEVSKDYN

-199 QITYSLVDSLALS
+199 QITYSLVDSLTSS
-212 GDRQQCGK
+212 GYRQQSGK

-225 KYYGSSLTGAWKEAP
+225 KYYGPSLTGAWKEAP
-240 EKSDVRSFDVSALVL
+240 EKSDVYSFDVSVLVSS
-255 RYYDMTSP
+255 YDDMVSH
-263 YECSNF
+263 YDCNNF

-287 ICQQSVERTNET
+287 ICQQSVERTVET
-299 DRDGDGEVDQI
+299 DLDGDGEVDQI
-310 VTWYDYACPGFKIM
+310 DTRYGCVYPGFKIM

-329 VVATVMFDEGYI
+329 VLATVMFDEGYSFSG
-341 LNRYDR
+341 YKD
-347 HLSFVHFENKNYIVA
+347 LSFVHFENKNYIVA
-362 EVMKTGSDDKTESAS
+362 GVKKTVGDGETEYAS

-405 LARKNEMVVVDFRGI
+405 LARKNEMVVVDFSTI

-435 VMQTPVANGQTS
+435 VMQAPVANGQTS

>member
-24 ALASQAQILKPK
+24 ALASQAQILKPE
-36 SELVGI
+36 SVL
-42 GDPAPVMFTCDGKGR
+42 GDMRVPVPVPGMFTCDGKSR
-57 MYNYL
+57 MSNYL
-62 DTDEKRVKIYDENL
+62 DHNEKNVKVYNEDLE
-76 DVEKEFDLVLPNM
+76 VEKEFDLVLPNAQS
-89 ETYAVTK
+89 YAVTK
-96 YREPLWKNMSQFD
+96 YRELLWKNMPQFD
-109 KVVDHTVYP
+109 MVVDYAFDPVAIEN
-118 DVNHAVYPTA
+118 VTA
-128 VENMTVDLIR
+128 DQIR
-138 DDMNFLCRNIY
+138 DDMNYRYEYENPAGLRR
-149 NGEPLFGKEAVI
+149 LFGKEAVI

-175 SVNKDSLELSWDYN
+175 SVNKDSLVLSTDYN

-199 QITYSLVDSLALS
+199 KITYSLGDSLMSS
-212 GDRQQCGK
+212 GVRVPCGK
-220 YSGTL
+220 YSGIL
-225 KYYGSSLTGAWKEAP
+225 KYYGPSLTGAWKEDP
-240 EKSDVRSFDVSALVL
+240 EKSDERSFEIRPINLY
-255 RYYDMTSP
+255 YYDMASL
-263 YECSNF
+263 YDDGHF
-269 YITQNLFNAD
+269 LITQNLFNAD

-287 ICQQSVERTNET
+287 ICQLSVERTAET
-299 DRDGDGEVDQI
+299 DLDGDGEPDQI
-310 VTWYDYACPGFKIM
+310 VTWYGCTYPGFKIM

-329 VVATVMFDEGYI
+329 VVATIMLDEGYS
-341 LNRYDR
+341 LNTYD
-347 HLSFVHFENKNYIVA
+347 SDFTFVHFENKNYIVA
-362 EVMKTGSDDKTESAS
+362 NVQKAGSNGEKTEYAS

-385 DAASIKAVRTERTGL
+385 DAASIKAVRTERTGV

-405 LARKNEMVVVDFRGI
+405 FARKNEMVVVDFRGI

>member
-24 ALASQAQILKPK
+24 ALASQAQILKPE
-36 SELVGI
+36 SVLGGGMI
-42 GDPAPVMFTCDGKGR
+42 TPVPVPGMFTCDGKSR
-57 MYNYL
+57 MSNYL
-62 DTDEKRVKIYDENL
+62 GYNEKNVKVYNEDLE
-76 DVEKEFDLVLPNM
+76 VEKEFDLVLPNAQ
-89 ETYAVTK
+89 TYAVTK
-96 YREPLWKNMSQFD
+96 YRELLWKNMPQFD
-109 KVVDHTVYP
+109 RVVDYEFNPNAIENV
-118 DVNHAVYPTA
+118 TA
-128 VENMTVDLIR
+128 DRIR
-138 DDMNFLCRNIY
+138 NDMNYLYGYSGN
-149 NGEPLFGKEAVI
+149 PLFGKEAVI

-175 SVNKDSLELSWDYN
+175 SVNKDSLEVSKDYN

-199 QITYSLVDSLALS
+199 QITYSLVNSDSL
-212 GDRQQCGK
+212 RQQCGK

-225 KYYGSSLTGAWKEAP
+225 KYYGPSLTGAWKEAP
-240 EKSDVRSFDVSALVL
+240 EKSGEQSFEIRPLKMC
-255 RYYDMTSP
+255 YYDMASLFD
-263 YECSNF
+263 ESDF
-269 YITQNLFNAD
+269 LITQNLFNAD

-287 ICQQSVERTNET
+287 ICQQSVERTDET
-299 DRDGDGEVDQI
+299 DIDGDGEVDQI
-310 VTWYDYACPGFKIM
+310 VTWYGCAYPGFKII

-329 VVATVMFDEGYI
+329 VLATIMFDEGYRFDSYLI
-341 LNRYDR
+341 GGGQA
-347 HLSFVHFENKNYIVA
+347 LSLVHFENKNYIVA
-362 EVMKTGSDDKTESAS
+362 NVEEAGSNGETERAC

-385 DAASIKAVRTERTGL
+385 DASSIKAVRTERTGV

-405 LARKNEMVVVDFRGI
+405 FARKSEMVVVDFRGI

-435 VMQTPVANGQTS
+435 VMQAPVANGQTS

>member
-24 ALASQAQILKPK
+24 ALASQAQILKPESK
-36 SELVGI
+36 LDGVGV
-42 GDPAPVMFTCDGKGR
+42 PVPGMFTCDGKSR
-57 MYNYL
+57 MSNYL
-62 DTDEKRVKIYDENL
+62 EFGEKSVKIYDENL
-76 DVEKEFDLVLPNM
+76 DVEKEFDLVLPNAQS
-89 ETYAVTK
+89 YAVTK
-96 YREPLWKNMSQFD
+96 YRELLWKNMPQFD
-109 KVVDHTVYP
+109 MVVDYAFDPVAIEN
-118 DVNHAVYPTA
+118 VTA
-128 VENMTVDLIR
+128 DQIR
-138 DDMNFLCRNIY
+138 DDMNYRYEYENPAGLRR
-149 NGEPLFGKEAVI
+149 LFGKEAVI

-175 SVNKDSLELSWDYN
+175 SVNKDSLVLSTDYN

-199 QITYSLVDSLALS
+199 KITYSLGDSLMSS
-212 GDRQQCGK
+212 GVRVPCGK
-220 YSGTL
+220 YSGIL
-225 KYYGSSLTGAWKEAP
+225 KYYGPSLTGAWKEDP
-240 EKSDVRSFDVSALVL
+240 EKSDVRSFDVEALDL
-255 RYYDMTSP
+255 MYSDMVSP
-263 YECSNF
+263 CEESYF
-269 YITQNLFNAD
+269 LITQNLFNAD

-287 ICQQSVERTNET
+287 ICQQSVVRTNET
-299 DRDGDGEVDQI
+299 DLDGDGEVDQI
-310 VTWYDYACPGFKIM
+310 VTWYGFACPGFKIM

-329 VVATVMFDEGYI
+329 VFATIMFDEGYRFNSNSI
-341 LNRYDR
+341 RGGYR
-347 HLSFVHFENKNYIVA
+347 VLSLVHFENKNYIVA
-362 EVMKTGSDDKTESAS
+362 DVEKTVGDGETEYAS
-377 IFYAITPG
+377 IYYAITPG

-405 LARKNEMVVVDFRGI
+405 LARKNEMVVVDFSTI

>member
-36 SELVGI
+36 SEL
-42 GDPAPVMFTCDGKGR
+42 GDMRSPVPVPGMFTCDGKSR
-57 MYNYL
+57 MSNYL
-62 DTDEKRVKIYDENL
+62 DHGEKSVKIYDENL
-76 DVEKEFDLVLPNM
+76 DVEKEFDLVLPNV

-96 YREPLWKNMSQFD
+96 YREPLWKNMPQFD
-109 KVVDHTVYP
+109 KVVDFAIDP
-118 DVNHAVYPTA
+118 IAIEDMTA
-128 VENMTVDLIR
+128 DRIR
-138 DDMNFLCRNIY
+138 DLRTNDGYYVL
-149 NGEPLFGKEAVI
+149 LGKEAVI

-175 SVNKDSLELSWDYN
+175 SVNKDSLELSTDYN

-199 QITYSLVDSLALS
+199 KITYSLVDTLLLN
-212 GDRQQCGK
+212 GDRQQFGK

-240 EKSDVRSFDVSALVL
+240 EKSDVRSFDVEALAL
-255 RYYDMTSP
+255 MYSDMVSP
-263 YECSNF
+263 CEESYF
-269 YITQNLFNAD
+269 LITQNLFNAD

-299 DRDGDGEVDQI
+299 DLDGDGEVDQI
-310 VTWYDYACPGFKIM
+310 VTWYGYACPGFKIM

-347 HLSFVHFENKNYIVA
+347 YLNFVHFENKNYIVA
-362 EVMKTGSDDKTESAS
+362 NVQKTGSDGETEYAS
-377 IFYAITPG
+377 IFYAIAPG

-405 LARKNEMVVVDFRGI
+405 LARKNEMVVVDFSTI

-435 VMQTPVANGQTS
+435 VMQVPVANGQTS

>member
-24 ALASQAQILKPK
+24 ALASQAQILKPE
-36 SELVGI
+36 SVL
-42 GDPAPVMFTCDGKGR
+42 GDMRVPVPVPGMFTCDGKSR
-57 MYNYL
+57 MSNYL
-62 DTDEKRVKIYDENL
+62 DHNEKNVKVYNEDLE
-76 DVEKEFDLVLPNM
+76 VEKEFDLVLPNAQS
-89 ETYAVTK
+89 YAVTK
-96 YREPLWKNMSQFD
+96 YRELLWKNMPQFD
-109 KVVDHTVYP
+109 KVVDY
-118 DVNHAVYPTA
+118 AVDPIA
-128 VENMTVDLIR
+128 IEKVTVDLIR
-138 DDMNFLCRNIY
+138 DMTEFDEYYGGSLR
-149 NGEPLFGKEAVI
+149 LFGKEAVI

-175 SVNKDSLELSWDYN
+175 SVNKDSLEVSKDYGS
-189 GKLTGHYYIG
+189 GKLKGHYYIG
-199 QITYSLVDSLALS
+199 QITYTLVDSLTLS

-225 KYYGSSLTGAWKEAP
+225 KYYGPSLTGAWKEDP
-240 EKSDVRSFDVSALVL
+240 EKSDERSFEIRPISLY
-255 RYYDMTSP
+255 YYDMASL
-263 YECSNF
+263 YDDGHF
-269 YITQNLFNAD
+269 LITQNLFNAD

-287 ICQQSVERTNET
+287 ICQLSVERTTET
-299 DRDGDGEVDQI
+299 DSDGDGEPDQI
-310 VTWYDYACPGFKIM
+310 VTWYGCTYPGFKIM

-329 VVATVMFDEGYI
+329 VVATIMLDEGYS
-341 LNRYDR
+341 LNTYD
-347 HLSFVHFENKNYIVA
+347 SDFTFVHFENKNYIVA
-362 EVMKTGSDDKTESAS
+362 NVQKAGNDGKTEYAS
-377 IFYAITPG
+377 VFYAITPG

-405 LARKNEMVVVDFRGI
+405 FARKNEMVVVDFRGI

-452 SNLPAGLYVVKVDNG
+452 SNLPVGLYVVKVDNG

>member
-24 ALASQAQILKPK
+24 ALASQAQILKPE
-36 SELVGI
+36 SVLGGGMI
-42 GDPAPVMFTCDGKGR
+42 TPVPVPGMFTCDGKSR
-57 MYNYL
+57 MSNYL
-62 DTDEKRVKIYDENL
+62 DYDEKNVKVYNEDLE
-76 DVEKEFDLVLPNM
+76 VEKEFDLVLPNAQS
-89 ETYAVTK
+89 YAVTK
-96 YREPLWKNMSQFD
+96 YRELLWKNMPQFD
-109 KVVDHTVYP
+109 MVVDYAFDPVAIEN
-118 DVNHAVYPTA
+118 VTA
-128 VENMTVDLIR
+128 DQIR
-138 DDMNFLCRNIY
+138 DDMNYRYEYENPA
-149 NGEPLFGKEAVI
+149 GSRRLFGKEAVI

-175 SVNKDSLELSWDYN
+175 SVNKDSLEVSKDYGS

-199 QITYSLVDSLALS
+199 QITYSLVNSDSL
-212 GDRQQCGK
+212 RQQCGK

-225 KYYGSSLTGAWKEAP
+225 KYYGPSLTGAWKEAP
-240 EKSDVRSFDVSALVL
+240 EKSNEQSFEIRPLKMC
-255 RYYDMTSP
+255 YYDMASLWDES
-263 YECSNF
+263 YF
-269 YITQNLFNAD
+269 LITQNLFNAD

-287 ICQQSVERTNET
+287 ICQQSVERTDET
-299 DRDGDGEVDQI
+299 DIDGDGEVDQI
-310 VTWYDYACPGFKIM
+310 VTWYGYARPGFKIM

-329 VVATVMFDEGYI
+329 VLATIMFDEGYRFDSYLI
-341 LNRYDR
+341 GGGQA
-347 HLSFVHFENKNYIVA
+347 LSLVHFENKNYIVA
-362 EVMKTGSDDKTESAS
+362 NVEKAGSNGEKERAC

-385 DAASIKAVRTERTGL
+385 DASSIKAVRTERTGV

-405 LARKNEMVVVDFRGI
+405 FARKSEMVVVDFRGI

>member
-24 ALASQAQILKPK
+24 ALASQAQILKPE
-36 SELVGI
+36 SVLGNM
-42 GDPAPVMFTCDGKGR
+42 GAPVPVPGMFTCDGKSR
-57 MYNYL
+57 MSNYL
-62 DTDEKRVKIYDENL
+62 DHGEKKVKVYNENL
-76 DVEKEFDLVLPNM
+76 DVEKEFDLVLPNAQS
-89 ETYAVTK
+89 YAVTK
-96 YREPLWKNMSQFD
+96 SRELLWKNMPQSD
-109 KVVDHTVYP
+109 RVVDYV
-118 DVNHAVYPTA
+118 VNPIAIEKVTA
-128 VENMTVDLIR
+128 DLIR
-138 DDMNFLCRNIY
+138 DEMTELNEHY
-149 NGEPLFGKEAVI
+149 EPRKMFGKEAVI

-167 ATSVSFDI
+167 ATAVSFEI
-175 SVNKDSLELSWDYN
+175 SVNKDSLEVSKDYN

-199 QITYSLVDSLALS
+199 QITYSLVDSLTLS

-225 KYYGSSLTGAWKEAP
+225 KYYGPSLTGAWKEDP
-240 EKSDVRSFDVSALVL
+240 EESNKYSFEIRPLNL
-255 RYYDMTSP
+255 YYYDMTSS
-263 YECSNF
+263 YDYGSF
-269 YITQNLFNAD
+269 LITQNLFNAD

-287 ICQQSVERTNET
+287 ICQLVVERTTET
-299 DRDGDGEVDQI
+299 DRDGDGEPDQI
-310 VTWYDYACPGFKIM
+310 VTWYDRTYPGFKIM

-329 VVATVMFDEGYI
+329 VLATIMLDEGYS
-341 LNRYDR
+341 LNTYESD
-347 HLSFVHFENKNYIVA
+347 FVHFENKNYIVA
-362 EVMKTGSDDKTESAS
+362 NVQKAGSDGETEYAS

-405 LARKNEMVVVDFRGI
+405 LARKNEMVVVDFSTI

-435 VMQTPVANGQTS
+435 VMQVPVANGQTS

>member
-24 ALASQAQILKPK
+24 ALASQAQILKPE
-36 SELVGI
+36 SVL
-42 GDPAPVMFTCDGKGR
+42 GDMRAPVPVPGMFTCDGKSR
-57 MYNYL
+57 MSNYL
-62 DTDEKRVKIYDENL
+62 DRDEKNVKIYNEDLE
-76 DVEKEFDLVLPNM
+76 VEKEFDLVLPNAQS
-89 ETYAVTK
+89 YAVTK
-96 YREPLWKNMSQFD
+96 YRELLWKNMPQFD
-109 KVVDHTVYP
+109 MVVDFVGS
-118 DVNHAVYPTA
+118 PTA
-128 VENMTVDLIR
+128 IENMTADQIR
-138 DDMNFLCRNIY
+138 DNMNYIY
-149 NGEPLFGKEAVI
+149 GYENPDGLRGLFGKEAVL

-175 SVNKDSLELSWDYN
+175 SVNKDSLEVSKDYN

-199 QITYSLVDSLALS
+199 KITYSLGGDSLMSS
-212 GDRQQCGK
+212 GVRVPCGK
-220 YSGTL
+220 YSGIL
-225 KYYGSSLTGAWKEAP
+225 KYYGPSLTGAWKEDP
-240 EKSDVRSFDVSALVL
+240 EKSDERSFEIRPINLY
-255 RYYDMTSP
+255 YYDMASL
-263 YECSNF
+263 YDDGHF
-269 YITQNLFNAD
+269 LITQNLFNAD

-287 ICQQSVERTNET
+287 ICQQSVVRTEET
-299 DRDGDGEVDQI
+299 DLDGDGEADQI
-310 VTWYDYACPGFKIM
+310 TTWYGCDYPGFKIM

-329 VVATVMFDEGYI
+329 VVATIMLDEGYS
-341 LNRYDR
+341 LNTYD
-347 HLSFVHFENKNYIVA
+347 SDFTFVHFENKNYIVA
-362 EVMKTGSDDKTESAS
+362 NVQKAGNDGKTEYAS
-377 IFYAITPG
+377 VFYAITPG

-405 LARKNEMVVVDFRGI
+405 LARKNEMVVVDFSTI

-435 VMQTPVANGQTS
+435 VMQVPVANGQTS

>member
-24 ALASQAQILKPK
+24 ALASQAQILKPE
-36 SELVGI
+36 SVL
-42 GDPAPVMFTCDGKGR
+42 GDMRVPVPVPGMFTCDGKSR
-57 MYNYL
+57 MSNYL
-62 DTDEKRVKIYDENL
+62 DYDEKNVKVYNEDLE
-76 DVEKEFDLVLPNM
+76 VEKEFDLVLPNAQS
-89 ETYAVTK
+89 YAVTK
-96 YREPLWKNMSQFD
+96 YRELSWKNMPQFD
-109 KVVDHTVYP
+109 LVVDYE
-118 DVNHAVYPTA
+118 VNPYAIEDATA
-128 VENMTVDLIR
+128 DRIR
-138 DDMNFLCRNIY
+138 NDMNYLYGYSGN
-149 NGEPLFGKEAVI
+149 PLFGKEAVI

-175 SVNKDSLELSWDYN
+175 SVNKDSLIVSTDYN

-199 QITYSLVDSLALS
+199 QITYSLVNSDSL
-212 GDRQQCGK
+212 RQQCGK

-225 KYYGSSLTGAWKEAP
+225 KYYGPSLTGAWKEDS
-240 EKSDVRSFDVSALVL
+240 EKSNERSFEIRPLKL
-255 RYYDMTSP
+255 HYYDMASL
-263 YECSNF
+263 YDGDHF
-269 YITQNLFNAD
+269 FITQNLFNAD

-287 ICQQSVERTNET
+287 ICQQSVESTTET
-299 DRDGDGEVDQI
+299 DRDGDGEPDQI
-310 VTWYDYACPGFKIM
+310 VTWYGCTYPGFKIM

-329 VVATVMFDEGYI
+329 VVATIMLDEGYS
-341 LNRYDR
+341 LNTYD
-347 HLSFVHFENKNYIVA
+347 SDFTFVLFENKNYIVA
-362 EVMKTGSDDKTESAS
+362 NVQKAGSDGKTEYAS

>member
-36 SELVGI
+36 SGLGGVGV
-42 GDPAPVMFTCDGKGR
+42 PVPGMFTCDGKSR
-57 MYNYL
+57 MSNYL
-62 DTDEKRVKIYDENL
+62 DYDEKSVKIYDENL

-89 ETYAVTK
+89 ETYSVTK
-96 YREPLWKNMSQFD
+96 YRELLWKNMPQFD
-109 KVVDHTVYP
+109 KVVDFVIDP
-118 DVNHAVYPTA
+118 IAIERVTA
-128 VENMTVDLIR
+128 DQIR
-138 DDMNFLCRNIY
+138 DLRTNDGYYVL
-149 NGEPLFGKEAVI
+149 LGKEAVI

-175 SVNKDSLELSWDYN
+175 SVNKDSLELSTDYN

-199 QITYSLVDSLALS
+199 KITYSLVDTLLLN

-225 KYYGSSLTGAWKEAP
+225 KYYGASLTGAWKEAP
-240 EKSDVRSFDVSALVL
+240 EKGDVKRYNVEALNL
-255 RYYDMTSP
+255 YYCDMLSP
-263 YECSNF
+263 YDDSHF
-269 YITQNLFNAD
+269 LITQNLFNAD
-279 KAYEYVVP
+279 KAYEYVAP

-299 DRDGDGEVDQI
+299 DLDGDGEVDQI
-310 VTWYDYACPGFKIM
+310 VTWYGCTYPGFKIM

-329 VVATVMFDEGYI
+329 VVATVMFDDGYI
-341 LNRYDR
+341 LNRYNRYLD
-347 HLSFVHFENKNYIVA
+347 FVHFENKNYIVA
-362 EVMKTGSDDKTESAS
+362 GVEKTVGDGKTENAS
-377 IFYAITPG
+377 IFYGIAPG
-385 DAASIKAVRTERTGL
+385 DAASIKVVRTERTGL

-405 LARKNEMVVVDFRGI
+405 FARKNEMVVVDFSTI

>member
-36 SELVGI
+36 SGLGGVGV
-42 GDPAPVMFTCDGKGR
+42 PVPGMFTCDGKSR
-57 MYNYL
+57 MSNYL
-62 DTDEKRVKIYDENL
+62 DYDEKSVKIYDENL

-89 ETYAVTK
+89 ETYSVTK
-96 YREPLWKNMSQFD
+96 YREPLWKNMPQFD
-109 KVVDHTVYP
+109 KVVDFVIDP
-118 DVNHAVYPTA
+118 IAIERVTA
-128 VENMTVDLIR
+128 DQIR
-138 DDMNFLCRNIY
+138 DLRTNDGYYVL
-149 NGEPLFGKEAVI
+149 LGKEAVI

-175 SVNKDSLELSWDYN
+175 SVNKDSLELSTDYN

-199 QITYSLVDSLALS
+199 KITYSLVDTLLLN

-225 KYYGSSLTGAWKEAP
+225 KYYGASLTGAWKEAP
-240 EKSDVRSFDVSALVL
+240 EKGDVKRYDVEALNL
-255 RYYDMTSP
+255 YYCDMLSP
-263 YECSNF
+263 YDDSRF
-269 YITQNLFNAD
+269 LITQNLFNAD
-279 KAYEYVVP
+279 KAYEYVAP
-287 ICQQSVERTNET
+287 ICQQSVESTNET
-299 DRDGDGEVDQI
+299 DLDGDGEVDQI
-310 VTWYDYACPGFKIM
+310 VTWYGCTYPGFKIM

-329 VVATVMFDEGYI
+329 VVATVMFDDGYI
-341 LNRYDR
+341 LNRYNRYLD
-347 HLSFVHFENKNYIVA
+347 FVHFENKNYIVA
-362 EVMKTGSDDKTESAS
+362 GVEKTVGDGKTENAS
-377 IFYAITPG
+377 IFYAIAPG

-405 LARKNEMVVVDFRGI
+405 FARKNEMVVVDFSTI

>member
-36 SELVGI
+36 SEL
-42 GDPAPVMFTCDGKGR
+42 GDMRSPVPVPGMFTCDGKSR
-57 MYNYL
+57 MSNYL
-62 DTDEKRVKIYDENL
+62 DHGEKKVKVYNEDLE
-76 DVEKEFDLVLPNM
+76 VEKEFDLVLPNAQS
-89 ETYAVTK
+89 YAVTK
-96 YREPLWKNMSQFD
+96 SRELLWKNMPQSD
-109 KVVDHTVYP
+109 RVVDYV
-118 DVNHAVYPTA
+118 VNPIAIEKVTA
-128 VENMTVDLIR
+128 DLIR
-138 DDMNFLCRNIY
+138 DEMTELNEYYELRKM
-149 NGEPLFGKEAVI
+149 FGKEAVI

-167 ATSVSFDI
+167 ATAVSFEI
-175 SVNKDSLELSWDYN
+175 SVNKDSLEVSKDYN

-199 QITYSLVDSLALS
+199 QITYSLVDSLTLS

-225 KYYGSSLTGAWKEAP
+225 KYYGPSLTGAWKEDP
-240 EKSDVRSFDVSALVL
+240 EESNKYSFEIRPLNL
-255 RYYDMTSP
+255 YYYDMTSS
-263 YECSNF
+263 YDDGSF
-269 YITQNLFNAD
+269 LITQNLFNAD

-287 ICQQSVERTNET
+287 ICQLVVERTTET
-299 DRDGDGEVDQI
+299 DRDGDGEPDQI
-310 VTWYDYACPGFKIM
+310 VTWYGRTYPGFKIM

-329 VVATVMFDEGYI
+329 VLATIMLDEGYS
-341 LNRYDR
+341 LNTYESDFT
-347 HLSFVHFENKNYIVA
+347 FVHFENKNYIVA
-362 EVMKTGSDDKTESAS
+362 NVQKAGSDGETEYAS

-405 LARKNEMVVVDFRGI
+405 FARKNEMVVVDFSTI

>member
-24 ALASQAQILKPK
+24 ALASQAQILKPE
-36 SELVGI
+36 SVL
-42 GDPAPVMFTCDGKGR
+42 GDMRVPVPVPGMFTCDGKSR
-57 MYNYL
+57 MSNYL
-62 DTDEKRVKIYDENL
+62 DHNEKNVKVYNENL
-76 DVEKEFDLVLPNM
+76 EVEKEFDLVLPNAQS
-89 ETYAVTK
+89 YAVTK
-96 YREPLWKNMSQFD
+96 YRELLWKNMPQFD
-109 KVVDHTVYP
+109 MVVDYAFDPVAIEN
-118 DVNHAVYPTA
+118 VTA
-128 VENMTVDLIR
+128 DQIR
-138 DDMNFLCRNIY
+138 DDMNYRYEYENPAGLRR
-149 NGEPLFGKEAVI
+149 LFGKEAVI

-175 SVNKDSLELSWDYN
+175 SVNKDSLVLSTDYN

-199 QITYSLVDSLALS
+199 KITYSLGDSLMSS
-212 GDRQQCGK
+212 GVRVPCGK
-220 YSGTL
+220 YSGIL
-225 KYYGSSLTGAWKEAP
+225 KYYGPSLTGAWKEDP
-240 EKSDVRSFDVSALVL
+240 EKSDERSFEIRPINLY
-255 RYYDMTSP
+255 YYDMASL
-263 YECSNF
+263 YDDGHF
-269 YITQNLFNAD
+269 LITQNLFNAD

-287 ICQQSVERTNET
+287 ICQLSVEGTAET
-299 DRDGDGEVDQI
+299 DLDGDGEPDQI
-310 VTWYDYACPGFKIM
+310 VTWYGCTYPGFKIM

-329 VVATVMFDEGYI
+329 VVATIMLDEGYS
-341 LNRYDR
+341 LNTYDR
-347 HLSFVHFENKNYIVA
+347 DFTFVHFENKNYIVA
-362 EVMKTGSDDKTESAS
+362 NVQKAGSNGETEYAS

-405 LARKNEMVVVDFRGI
+405 FARKNEMVVVDFRGI